1 MSGLVRH
8 EPEQSPDAA
17 MLPLLPRAASAGPG
31 LHPPVADWRVSGRLP
46 DAVPALEVFRERAVH
61 KGVCRRGVHSTRHA
75 IDETVPPRR
84 LHVSELQPPVADW
97 RGSGRL
103 PEAMRGQPH
112 HLTLREGV
120 LPVRTVDRRNSQQR
134 RHPALKSGSPR
145 STSLSD
151 RFPAALP
158 CLCTYYLRLL
168 LLTSASNRWR
178 RSCRASGLMLRFNE
192 GLDPC
197 PAPEWGQ
204 LALQFPVP

>member
-1 MSGLVRH
+1 
-8 EPEQSPDAA
+8 
-17 MLPLLPRAASAGPG
+17 MLPVFPRATSAGPG
-31 LHPPVADWRVSGRLP
+31 LHPPVADGRVSGRLP

-61 KGVCRRGVHSTRHA
+61 EGVCRRGVHSTRHA

-134 RHPALKSGSPR
+134 RHPALKSGSLATIDFSVRSLPR
-145 STSLSD
+145 RAALVVYIILTSLSYE
-151 RFPAALP
+151 RV
-158 CLCTYYLRLL
+158 
-168 LLTSASNRWR
+168 ASIVEV
-178 RSCRASGLMLRFNE
+178 RASGLML
-192 GLDPC
+192 G
-197 PAPEWGQ
+197 
-204 LALQFPVP
+204 

>member
-1 MSGLVRH
+1 MVRL
-8 EPEQSPDAA
+8 EPEQSYNESL
-17 MLPLLPRAASAGPG
+17 LPLQVCAASARPG
-31 LHPPVADWRVSGRLP
+31 LHPPVADGRVSGRLP

-61 KGVCRRGVHSTRHA
+61 EGVCRRGVHSTRHA

-134 RHPALKSGSPR
+134 RHPALKSGS
-145 STSLSD
+145 
-151 RFPAALP
+151 
-158 CLCTYYLRLL
+158 LCQDRLL
-168 LLTSASNRWR
+168 CPIDSPPRCPVCVHNTYVSYHERVASIVEV
-178 RSCRASGLMLRFNE
+178 RASGLML
-192 GLDPC
+192 G
-197 PAPEWGQ
+197 
-204 LALQFPVP
+204 